1 MKVPREAVLT
11 FLAQCDDI
19 VPGEIQNVDDMLDL
33 PPETQ
38 ERIQR
43 DLAIEQL
50 VEIQNMELPKR

>member
-33 PPETQ
+33 PPEIQ